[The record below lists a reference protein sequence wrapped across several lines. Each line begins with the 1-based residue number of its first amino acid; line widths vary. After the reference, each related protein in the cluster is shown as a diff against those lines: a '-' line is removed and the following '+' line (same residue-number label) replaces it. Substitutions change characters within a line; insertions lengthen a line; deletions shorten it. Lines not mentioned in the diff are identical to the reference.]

1 MKGIKELSRFIRFQL
16 YELRATNDHH
26 SFEHLVRQ
34 FARLRICPNILPSTG
49 PVSAGGD
56 QGRDFETYRTYLQ
69 STPIATSTFTA
80 FATDKKIVF
89 ACSLQQDIR
98 EKIKSD
104 VKTICGSDEKID
116 VVYFFC
122 EVDMAVSKRHDLQQW
137 GKRQYNIELEIFDGQ
152 ALSEQLTDP
161 EIFWIAEEYLDVPSE
176 MYPKHKKEPR
186 KYLEYKQK
194 WIIENSIPV
203 SYADFFQIKHGLR
216 NATFNKEHKVDLME
230 WIKRMEGFLKTGYPD
245 DIKRRAIY
253 EICVAALRGQNKLT
267 SKRELVI
274 EYFSKLN
281 NLKETSE
288 LKDSVVLLI
297 YCSTAHISGH
307 FDIDASL
314 LVEWSV
320 ALTRQIDEAIED
332 AKGFGRL
339 CNLLQIRGHA
349 GFLQYRGGTKPC
361 IYMDE
366 VFHWWFRLLD
376 EVDNAPLFP
385 LESFADVLSVL
396 VKLIGEDER
405 YLELTK
411 RVDKLLSERTSGY
424 VAASKCCDRALAYYE
439 IGKYL
444 FAIKQLHEAKIQWFS
459 AETITGSL
467 MAMLVLSDCYQK
479 LGLGLAAKYHAAGA
493 AYIAVFHDD
502 ETTRSILPKALF
514 SLADRCYSNGEWIS
528 FIQLIPIVFGAH
540 NVYSENPLEIGEHED
555 LQRILAYLVI
565 VRIVAQRFNSDI
577 VGVLDNTLKEK
588 SMEPY
593 MELLKRLMVD
603 EGAYWRNAAIDEL
616 WKTVQEDLNGR
627 PFCDSGEKRSIEWRA
642 LGISWL
648 VEFENEFMVTAFS
661 EEFGATLQIIL
672 ADFATEDMLLLA
684 TKVKII
690 ISTTKGKI
698 FKIEEIPSNK
708 LAIWKVIFPEEWFRK
723 VEHLD
728 ALRNNVL
735 SVATTVLGKCT
746 TLNRDSFYA
755 KIEKAFKEGLPM
767 KTFAIQP
774 YSELYSHYWNKD
786 SFESIDRKS
795 LDPLEKHR
803 KFLKK
808 EHTELSWIDTPGP
821 GYSWEKA
828 EEVLKN
834 RYEKTIKPIR
844 LTLKRLIKEKRFRN
858 VVQKLKQGGYLD
870 WQILQIV
877 MNIACNYR
885 VSAEVSQDVS
895 PEQYIA
901 ARMEIGTREEREDDS
916 EIPLEIFSE
925 DKIEL
930 FKYISLSSIAK
941 GWGLVLHRKTPDFE
955 ALKKLLDVRYRN
967 STDDIEHD
975 DFFNGI

>member
-1 MKGIKELSRFIRFQL
+1 MKGISELSRFIRFQL
-16 YELRATNDHH
+16 SELRATNDHH
-26 SFEHLVRQ
+26 SFEHLARY

-80 FATDKKIVF
+80 FATGKKIVF
-89 ACSLQQDIR
+89 ACSLQQDIQK
-98 EKIKSD
+98 KIKSD

-122 EVDMAVSKRHDLQQW
+122 EVDIPVSKRHDLQQW
-137 GKRQYNIELEIFDGQ
+137 GKKEYSIELEIFDGQ
-152 ALSEQLTDP
+152 ALSEELTDP
-161 EIFWIAEEYLDVPSE
+161 EIFWIAEEYLHVPSE

-186 KYLEYKQK
+186 KYQEYKQK
-194 WIIENSIPV
+194 WIMENSIPA

-216 NATFNKEHKVDLME
+216 NATFNKEHKVDLTK
-230 WIKRMEGFLKTGYPD
+230 WIERMEVFLKTGYPD
-245 DIKRRAIY
+245 NIKRRAIY
-253 EICVAALRGQNKLT
+253 EICVAALRGQNRLT

-281 NLKETSE
+281 DLKEISE
-288 LKDSVVLLI
+288 LKDSVALLI

-314 LVEWSV
+314 LVEWSI
-320 ALTRQIDEAIED
+320 ALTRQIDEAVED

-339 CNLLQIRGHA
+339 CYLLQIRGHA

-366 VFHWWFRLLD
+366 VFYWWFRLMD

-385 LESFADVLSVL
+385 LENFADVLSVL

-424 VAASKCCDRALAYYE
+424 VAASKCRDRALAYYE

-479 LGLGLAAKYHAAGA
+479 LGLELAAKYHAAGA
-493 AYIAVFHDD
+493 AYIAAFHDD
-502 ETTRSILPKALF
+502 ERTRSILPKALF
-514 SLADRCYSNGEWIS
+514 SLANRCYANGEWIS
-528 FIQLIPIVFGAH
+528 FMQLIPIVLGAH
-540 NVYSENPLEIGEHED
+540 NAYSENPLEIGEHED
-555 LQRILAYLVI
+555 LQRMLAYLVI

-577 VGVLDNTLKEK
+577 AVVLDKTLKEK
-588 SMEPY
+588 SMQPY
-593 MELLKRLMVD
+593 IEIIEKLTDDK
-603 EGAYWRNAAIDEL
+603 GTYCRNATMDEL
-616 WKTVQEDLNGR
+616 WKTAQEDLNGR
-627 PFCDSGEKRSIEWRA
+627 PFCDAGEKRSIEWRA

-648 VEFENEFMVTAFS
+648 VEFENEFMVTAFA

-672 ADFATEDMLLLA
+672 ADFATEDILLLP

-690 ISTTKGKI
+690 ILTTVEKA
-698 FKIEEIPSNK
+698 FKIEEIPSNE
-708 LAIWKVIFPEEWFRK
+708 LAIWRVAFPEEWFQK
-723 VEHLD
+723 DEKLD
-728 ALRNNVL
+728 VLRNNVL
-735 SVATTVLGKCT
+735 SVTTTVLAKCT
-746 TLNRDSFYA
+746 TLSKESFCV

-767 KTFAIQP
+767 KTFAIRP

-795 LDPLEKHR
+795 LDQLEKHR
-803 KFLKK
+803 KFLNK

-844 LTLKRLIKEKRFRN
+844 LTLKLLIKKKKFRN
-858 VVQKLKQGGYLD
+858 VVQKLKKEGYLD
-870 WQILQIV
+870 WQILQIIA
-877 MNIACNYR
+877 NIACNYR
-885 VSAEVSQDVS
+885 GAEKVSQDVS
-895 PEQYIA
+895 PERYIVA
-901 ARMEIGTREEREDDS
+901 MTEISTREEREDDS
-916 EIPLEIFSE
+916 EIPLEIYSE

-930 FKYISLSSIAK
+930 FKNISLSSTAK